1 MAAYFIRFGRKENEM
16 ETLNE
21 FLSRRLNESLDGD
34 GETEKI
40 WDVVWKRKDDYEES
54 ETFETEEAARARYE
68 QLLED
73 DCEYVILREIE
84 TDYDTINEIDVLEQ
98 RLNEECE
105 SGDCEKEAVEEGKIF
120 REKGEPLK
128 KGSLDESLKEM
139 NKIEIADETVGV
151 LPAGDALA
159 LKAKDENEKLAE
171 EAEKEAEKA
180 KDEYK
185 KGEDERVKKAA
196 EELNDIIHLK
206 TRKELAA
213 KITEAKEKGMRFKV
227 TKSLEEGYR
236 YDLEVAK
243 MTEDANSTLKD
254 KEFNELTEAKGDNR
268 EDKIIRLKKAL
279 GIFDDEQEKLT
290 EADAE
295 AISNENADEEELASE
310 KTESY
315 YACLNRYFATVH
327 KAETEEDYEK
337 ELEGQ
342 KHDGELTPE
351 EEIVKIVKKTDG
363 EDDEVVWEKDED
375 SYKYAHF
382 KGDEL
387 AKDLLEWIRME
398 LGRVDTAK
406 LIKFLS
412 ERAGYDE
419 SSVKKIIDDEDAGLI
434 EK

>member
-1 MAAYFIRFGRKENEM
+1 MAAYFIKLGRKGNKM

-21 FLSRRLNESLDGD
+21 FLSRRLSEALDGD

-40 WDVVWKRKDDYEES
+40 WDVVWKRADDYEES

-98 RLNEECE
+98 HLNEDCE
-105 SGDCEKEAVEEGKIF
+105 GDDCEKETVEEGKIF

-128 KGSLDESLKEM
+128 KDSLDESLKEM
-139 NKIEIADETVGV
+139 NKIEIAEESVGV
-151 LPAGDALA
+151 LSAGDALA
-159 LKAKDENEKLAE
+159 LKAKDENEKLAD

-185 KGEDERVKKAA
+185 KGEDERVKRAA

-213 KITEAKEKGMRFKV
+213 KITEAKEKGLKFKV
-227 TKSLEEGYR
+227 AKSLEEGYR
-236 YDLEVAK
+236 YDLEVEK
-243 MTEDANSTLKD
+243 LTEGTNSALED
-254 KEFNELTEAKGDNR
+254 KEFVGLTEAKGDNR

-279 GIFDDEQEKLT
+279 GILDDEQESLT

-295 AISNENADEEELASE
+295 VISDENADEEEPASE
-310 KTESY
+310 SAESY

-337 ELEGQ
+337 ELEDQ
-342 KHDGELTPE
+342 KHDDKLTPD

-363 EDDEVVWEKDED
+363 EDDEIVWEKSKD

-387 AKDLLEWIRME
+387 AKDLLEWVRMA
-398 LGRVDTAK
+398 LGRVDTTK

-412 ERAGYDE
+412 KRAGYDE
-419 SSVKKIIDDEDAGLI
+419 SSIKKIIDDENADLI